1 MSVMSREICPEECLR
16 RESCIGKMATIVGQR
31 YIPAMESSDTSIS
44 RATLLI
50 VVSALSFGSIS
61 VLTVLVTRAGVPL
74 LTAMAWRYV
83 IGAALLLAIIGVKQ
97 LGSIPRQRLVQLLL
111 IGGFGQALI
120 TYLSLHA
127 LEYIPVGP
135 LAFLFYTYPA
145 WVALV
150 AAMRRTEKLTL
161 IRAIAL
167 TLALVGVTVM
177 VGAPSADKLNP
188 IGVILA
194 LGSAL
199 LYSVYLPSLEHLQQG
214 IPALVSTFLLVT
226 GAAVTFVI
234 AALFAHELYL
244 PTALQVWLNIVVLAL
259 VSTVIAFSTLIK
271 GLSVLGPVRTA
282 IIATVEPF
290 FTAMLGGAV
299 LGNELTSTTLVGGI
313 LIAVAVL
320 LIQWS
325 STRLEAIALQRGVD
339 GALPR

>member
-1 MSVMSREICPEECLR
+1 
-16 RESCIGKMATIVGQR
+16 MATIVGQR
-31 YIPAMESSDTSIS
+31 YILAMEISVTSIG

-61 VLTVLVTRAGVPL
+61 VLTVLITSAGVPL

-83 IGAALLLAIIGVKQ
+83 LGAILLIVLTGVKQ
-97 LGSIPRQRLVQLLL
+97 LRSVPMYRIGGLLL

-120 TYLSLHA
+120 TYLSLRA
-127 LEYIPVGP
+127 LDYIPVGP

-145 WVALV
+145 WVALI
-150 AAMRRTEKLTL
+150 AALRRTEKITS

-177 VGAPSADKLNP
+177 VGAPSSDKLNP
-188 IGVILA
+188 IGVTLA

-199 LYSVYLPSLEHLQQG
+199 LYSAYLPSLSHLQEG
-214 IPALVSTFLLVT
+214 LPALVSTCLLVA
-226 GAAVTFVI
+226 GAAATFVT
-234 AALFAHELYL
+234 ASLFTQQLYVPVGVPL
-244 PTALQVWLNIVVLAL
+244 WINIGVLAF
-259 VSTVIAFSTLIK
+259 VSTVIAFFTLIK

-290 FTAMLGGAV
+290 FTAILGIAV
-299 LGNELTSTTLVGGI
+299 LGNELTISTLIGGI
-313 LIAVAVL
+313 LIGAAVV
-320 LIQWS
+320 LIQGS
-325 STRLEAIALQRGVD
+325 SARLEAIAPRQGVD

>member
-1 MSVMSREICPEECLR
+1 
-16 RESCIGKMATIVGQR
+16 MATIVGQR
-31 YIPAMESSDTSIS
+31 YIPAMETSTIS
-44 RATLLI
+44 VGRATLLI

-61 VLTVLVTRAGVPL
+61 VLTVLVTSAGVPL

-83 IGAALLLAIIGVKQ
+83 LGAALLLAITGVKQ
-97 LGSIPRQRLVQLLL
+97 LASVPKNRLVQLLL
-111 IGGFGQALI
+111 IGGLGQALI
-120 TYLSLHA
+120 TYLSLYA

-145 WVALV
+145 WVALL
-150 AAMRRTEKLTL
+150 AAMRRTEKLTS

-199 LYSVYLPSLEHLQQG
+199 LYSAYLPSLEHIQKG
-214 IPALVSTFLLVT
+214 MPALVSTLLLVA

-234 AALFAHELYL
+234 AALFSGELYL
-244 PTALQVWLNIVVLAL
+244 PTGIPVWTNIAVLAL
-259 VSTVIAFSTLIK
+259 VSTVIAFSALIK

-290 FTAMLGGAV
+290 FTAMLGVAV
-299 LGNELTSTTLVGGI
+299 LGNELTGTTLVGGI
-313 LIAVAVL
+313 LIAIAVL

-325 STRLEAIALQRGVD
+325 STRMEVIASRQGVD
-339 GALPR
+339 AALPR

>member
-1 MSVMSREICPEECLR
+1 
-16 RESCIGKMATIVGQR
+16 MATIVGQR
-31 YIPAMESSDTSIS
+31 YIPAMETSNIS
-44 RATLLI
+44 IGRATLLI

-61 VLTVLVTRAGVPL
+61 VLTVLVKSAGIPL

-83 IGAALLLAIIGVKQ
+83 LGAALLLAVTGVKQ
-97 LGSIPRQRLVQLLL
+97 LGSVPRSRLVQLLL

-145 WVALV
+145 WVALL
-150 AAMRRTEKLTL
+150 AAMRRTERLTS
-161 IRAIAL
+161 IRTIAL
-167 TLALVGVTVM
+167 TLALVGVAVM
-177 VGAPSADKLNP
+177 VGAPSTDKLNP
-188 IGVILA
+188 VGVILA

-199 LYSVYLPSLEHLQQG
+199 LYSAYLPSLEHLQQG
-214 IPALVSTFLLVT
+214 IPALVSTFLLVA

-234 AALFAHELYL
+234 AALLARELYL
-244 PTALQVWLNIVVLAL
+244 PTAVSVWSNIVVLAL

-271 GLSVLGPVRTA
+271 GLSVLGPVKTA

-290 FTAMLGGAV
+290 FTAMLGVAV
-299 LGNELTSTTLVGGI
+299 LGNQLTITTLVGGI
-313 LIAVAVL
+313 LIAAAVL
-320 LIQWS
+320 LIQWNP
-325 STRLEAIALQRGVD
+325 TRREAIASQQGVD

>member
-1 MSVMSREICPEECLR
+1 
-16 RESCIGKMATIVGQR
+16 MATIVSQR
-31 YIPAMESSDTSIS
+31 YIAAMKSSDASIG

-61 VLTVLVTRAGVPL
+61 VLTVLITRAGVPL

-83 IGAALLLAIIGVKQ
+83 VGAALLFPIIGVKQ
-97 LGSIPRQRLVQLLL
+97 LGLVPRQRLVQLLL

-145 WVALV
+145 WVALL
-150 AAMRRTEKLTL
+150 AAMRRTERLTSM
-161 IRAIAL
+161 RAIAL

-177 VGAPSADKLNP
+177 VGAPSTDKLNP

-194 LGSAL
+194 LASAL
-199 LYSVYLPSLEHLQQG
+199 LYSAYLPSLEHLQQG
-214 IPALVSTFLLVT
+214 IPALVSTFLLVV

-234 AALFAHELYL
+234 AALISSELDL
-244 PTALQVWLNIVVLAL
+244 PTGVPVWSNIFVLAL

-290 FTAMLGGAV
+290 FTAMLGVAV
-299 LGNELTSTTLVGGI
+299 LGNQLTLTTLVGGI
-313 LIAVAVL
+313 LIASAVL

-325 STRLEAIALQRGVD
+325 STRLEVIA
-339 GALPR
+339 

>member
-1 MSVMSREICPEECLR
+1 
-16 RESCIGKMATIVGQR
+16 
-31 YIPAMESSDTSIS
+31 METSGTS
-44 RATLLI
+44 LGRATLLI

-61 VLTVLVTRAGVPL
+61 VLTVLITSAGVPL

-83 IGAALLLAIIGVKQ
+83 LGAALLLAITGVKQ
-97 LGSIPRQRLVQLLL
+97 LGSVPRKRLVQLLL

-145 WVALV
+145 WVALI
-150 AAMRRTEKLTL
+150 AAIRRTEKLTP

-177 VGAPSADKLNP
+177 VGAPSTDKLNP

-214 IPALVSTFLLVT
+214 MPALVSTLILIA
-226 GAAVTFVI
+226 GAAATFLI
-234 AALFAHELYL
+234 AALFARELYL
-244 PTALQVWLNIVVLAL
+244 PTGVPVWFNIAVLAL
-259 VSTVIAFSTLIK
+259 VSTVIAFSALIK

-290 FTAMLGGAV
+290 FTAVLGVAV
-299 LGNELTSTTLVGGI
+299 LGNQLSFTTIMGGI
-313 LIAVAVL
+313 LIALAVL

-325 STRLEAIALQRGVD
+325 STRLEAIASQRGVD
-339 GALPR
+339 GVLPR

>member
-1 MSVMSREICPEECLR
+1 
-16 RESCIGKMATIVGQR
+16 MATIVSQR
-31 YIPAMESSDTSIS
+31 YIPAMESSEISIS

-50 VVSALSFGSIS
+50 AVSALGFGSIS

-83 IGAALLLAIIGVKQ
+83 IAAVVLLAIIGVNQ
-97 LGSIPRQRLVQLLL
+97 LGSMPRQRLVGLFL

-145 WVALV
+145 WVALL
-150 AAMRRTEKLTL
+150 AAMRRTERLTPV
-161 IRAIAL
+161 RMIAL

-199 LYSVYLPSLEHLQQG
+199 LYSAYLPTLEHLQRG

-234 AALFAHELYL
+234 SALFVRELHPPAAL
-244 PTALQVWLNIVVLAL
+244 PVWLNIVVLAL

-282 IIATVEPF
+282 IIATIEPF
-290 FTAMLGGAV
+290 FTAMLGVAV
-299 LGNELTSTTLVGGI
+299 LGNQLTVTTLLGGI
-313 LIAVAVL
+313 LIAAAVL

-325 STRLEAIALQRGVD
+325 STRLEAIASQRGVD
-339 GALPR
+339 GALPQ

>member
-1 MSVMSREICPEECLR
+1 
-16 RESCIGKMATIVGQR
+16 MATIVGQR
-31 YIPAMESSDTSIS
+31 YIPAMETSGTS
-44 RATLLI
+44 LGRATLLI

-61 VLTVLVTRAGVPL
+61 VLTVLITSAGVPL

-83 IGAALLLAIIGVKQ
+83 LGAALLLAITGVKQ
-97 LGSIPRQRLVQLLL
+97 LGSVPRKRLVQLLL

-145 WVALV
+145 WVALI
-150 AAMRRTEKLTL
+150 AAIRRTEKLTP

-177 VGAPSADKLNP
+177 VGAPSTDKLNP

-214 IPALVSTFLLVT
+214 MPALVSTLILIA
-226 GAAVTFVI
+226 GAAATFLI
-234 AALFAHELYL
+234 AALFARELYL
-244 PTALQVWLNIVVLAL
+244 PTGVPVWFNIAVLAL
-259 VSTVIAFSTLIK
+259 VSTVIAFSALIK

-290 FTAMLGGAV
+290 FTAVLGVAV
-299 LGNELTSTTLVGGI
+299 LGNQLSFTTIMGGI
-313 LIAVAVL
+313 LIALAVL

-325 STRLEAIALQRGVD
+325 STRLEAIASQRGVD
-339 GALPR
+339 GVLPR